1 MAITPAKRKKIEN
14 LIYKLFSTLDN
25 TGRNVDFYKN
35 LFSNM
40 SDKEFDKFIDSLHDE
55 NNYLI
60 LQIVDY
66 EIDVSMKNIED
77 GAKVLNIPLYEKVAL
92 PHLSKDPKHPIVS
105 YEPVPVGYLHLK
117 KMQQCTIKKNST
129 STNINKRNKFNQVTG
144 KDKNGRSS
152 DMENC
157 ALVALGCDKILQE
170 FMGPRA
176 DDSVMK
182 NQMMSAIARDG
193 YVELDKLTNNIENK
207 TTLKMVDVYLLSMGL
222 KSDLV
227 SKSLVLPKTLR

>member
-1 MAITPAKRKKIEN
+1 MITPAKRKKIEN
-14 LIYKLFSTLDN
+14 LVYKTFNALDP
-25 TGRNVDFYKN
+25 TGRNTDYYKQ
-35 LFSNM
+35 LFSSMN
-40 SDKEFDKFIDSLHDE
+40 DKDFDKFIDSLHDE

-60 LQIVDY
+60 FQIVDY
-66 EIDVSMKNIED
+66 EIPVTIKAIED
-77 GAKVLNIPLYEKVAL
+77 GANVLKVPLYERIAI
-92 PHLSKDPKHPIVS
+92 PHLSKDPKHPMVT
-105 YEPVPVGYLHLK
+105 YEPVPVGYMHLK
-117 KMQQCTIKKNST
+117 KMQQCTLKKNST

-152 DMENC
+152 DVENC

-182 NQMMSAIARDG
+182 NQMMSAIAKDG
-193 YVELDKLTNNIENK
+193 YVELNKLTNNIENK

-222 KSDLV
+222 KSDLI
-227 SKSLVLPKTLR
+227 SKSLLLPKTLR

>member
-1 MAITPAKRKKIEN
+1 MITPAKRKKIEN
-14 LIYKLFSTLDN
+14 IIYKTFKALDP
-25 TGRNVDFYKN
+25 TGRNNDYYKE
-35 LFSNM
+35 LFSSMN
-40 SDKEFDKFIDSLHDE
+40 DKDFDKFIDSLHEE

-60 LQIVDY
+60 FQIVDY
-66 EIDVSMKNIED
+66 EIPVTIKAIED
-77 GAKVLNIPLYEKVAL
+77 GANVLKVPLYERIAI
-92 PHLSKDPKHPIVS
+92 PHLSKDPGHPMVT

-117 KMQQCTIKKNST
+117 KMQQCTLKKNST

-152 DMENC
+152 DVENC

-182 NQMMSAIARDG
+182 NQMMSAIAKDG
-193 YVELDKLTNNIENK
+193 YVELNKLTNNIENK

-222 KSDLV
+222 KSDLI
-227 SKSLVLPKTLR
+227 SKSLLLPKTLR

>member
-1 MAITPAKRKKIEN
+1 MITPAKRKKIEN
-14 LIYKLFSTLDN
+14 IIYKTFKALDPTERNTDYYKELFSSMN
-25 TGRNVDFYKN
+25 
-35 LFSNM
+35 
-40 SDKEFDKFIDSLHDE
+40 DKDFDKFIDSLHEE

-60 LQIVDY
+60 FQIVDY
-66 EIDVSMKNIED
+66 EIPVTIKAIED
-77 GAKVLNIPLYEKVAL
+77 GANVLKVPLYERIAI
-92 PHLSKDPKHPIVS
+92 PHLSKDPERPMIT

-117 KMQQCTIKKNST
+117 KMQQCTLKKNST

-152 DMENC
+152 DVENC

-182 NQMMSAIARDG
+182 NQMMSAIAKDG
-193 YVELDKLTNNIENK
+193 YVELNKLTNNIENK

-222 KSDLV
+222 KSDLI
-227 SKSLVLPKTLR
+227 SKSLLLPKTLR